1 MKQKCWKKPLKL
13 FPLCLSFLLL
23 LSFCACSQEKKEKRH
38 AVIEV
43 EYAQLSLGDIV
54 RKSEIIAYG
63 EVIEKGPVTN
73 PEYATDY
80 DYGKDVSVRVKKG
93 LRNCQEGDTVVYWEL
108 GGEAPNGVVYEYRGV
123 KNAEVGDTILV
134 FINEMKNDLGRDP
147 FVEDEDGNV
156 SVFNIFLDEEELLSP
171 NPYSSEPPSSSA
183 VSSQNPYDSTV
194 LPMEEYIEIVEGV
207 IQAQDEG
214 EE

>member
-1 MKQKCWKKPLKL
+1 MKEKKWKKPLKL
-13 FPLCLSFLLL
+13 SSLCMAILLL
-23 LSFCACSQEKKEKRH
+23 LSLFACTQKETEKEHVR
-38 AVIEV
+38 IEGSF
-43 EYAQLSLGDIV
+43 AQLSLGDIV

-63 EVIEKGPVTN
+63 EVIEKGSVTT

-80 DYGKDVSVRVKKG
+80 DYGKNVSVRVKKG

-108 GGEAPNGVVYEYRGV
+108 GGEAPNGKIYEHPGIRT
-123 KNAEVGDTILV
+123 AEIGDTVLV
-134 FINEMKNDLGRDP
+134 FITDMKSAIGRGP

-156 SVFNIFLDEEELLSP
+156 SVPSDFMVEEEHETPDDP
-171 NPYSSEPPSSSA
+171 N
-183 VSSQNPYDSTV
+183 STEV
-194 LPMEEYIEIVEGV
+194 LGMDAYMEKVEGV